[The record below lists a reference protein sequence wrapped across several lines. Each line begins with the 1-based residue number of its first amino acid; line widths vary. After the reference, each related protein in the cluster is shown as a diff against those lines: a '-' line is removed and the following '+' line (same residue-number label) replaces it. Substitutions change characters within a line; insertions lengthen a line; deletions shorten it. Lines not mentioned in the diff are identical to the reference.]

1 MGRVSDHQVSSRLCG
16 KTLMA
21 LLSRVHLRQSTLG
34 ITSPVV
40 SETAPL
46 YSVQLK
52 LVGLIAD
59 RRLKTTAWRR
69 GHCLGQHTERSI
81 YSTLFA
87 TGQQAVNA
95 PDLVRVIRR
104 RQHTERKWSSAF
116 LPSARQPAIFLYPPR
131 TDTTSSTPVNN
142 LLSQHR
148 VKNKSVSS
156 YYVR

>member
-1 MGRVSDHQVSSRLCG
+1 MTCRSAMGRVSDHQVSSRLCG

-40 SETAPL
+40 SESAPL
-46 YSVQLK
+46 YSVQLQ

-95 PDLVRVIRR
+95 PDVVRVIRR
-104 RQHTERKWSSAF
+104 RQHTERKWSSAVF
-116 LPSARQPAIFLYPPR
+116 AVRPSAGDLSLSP
-131 TDTTSSTPVNN
+131 TDKHHQLDTS
-142 LLSQHR
+142 
-148 VKNKSVSS
+148 K
-156 YYVR
+156 